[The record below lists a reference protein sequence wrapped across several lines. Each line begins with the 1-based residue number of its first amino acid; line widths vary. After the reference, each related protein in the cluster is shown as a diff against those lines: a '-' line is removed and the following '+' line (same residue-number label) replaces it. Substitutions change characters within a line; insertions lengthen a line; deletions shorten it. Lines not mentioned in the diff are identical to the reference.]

1 MKLQGVRC
9 VLFDTV
15 AGKLEGGCY
24 FPKDSSR
31 NSWET
36 RTREFYNETA
46 QKRELSVTHILSK
59 PEARIALFADG
70 QVLHVESSLPKL
82 LHGQNLIPLTDAAPA
97 LEKLGQFLADYVEGL
112 DVPVAEMESLRVDYV
127 HNFQVGELLPDYVH
141 TLSKISALKH
151 RALLDGYDG
160 VEWWNLNGRRI
171 RAYDKYHEILE
182 KDKKKV
188 PEARG
193 VLRIEVEI
201 RKKSGYLQRRTNQ
214 KYLSLQDVLN
224 PVRAYV
230 TLAETFNKMCFDS
243 RFLPLDSARA
253 LLDEHFRIHKANR
266 LLGVLQRMKSQDM
279 DKVKLLSPRSTY
291 FSDKSEL
298 RRLGLWP
305 PASGDD
311 ELPPLE
317 LPPLEAL
324 LHTNKS
330 QNGENQCVDSAK
342 YN

>member
-1 MKLQGVRC
+1 MKLQGVRWRC

-36 RTREFYNETA
+36 RTREFYNEKL
-46 QKRELSVTHILSK
+46 QKREVIVTHSLNK

-82 LHGQNLIPLTDAAPA
+82 LNGQNFTPLTDAAPA
-97 LEKLGQFLADYVEGL
+97 LERLRELVADYVEGF
-112 DVPVAEMESLRVDYV
+112 DIPIAEMESLRVDYV
-127 HNFQVGELLPDYVH
+127 HNFQVGELLHDYVH

-201 RKKSGYLQRRTNQ
+201 RKKSRHLQRRMNQ
-214 KYLSLQDVLN
+214 KYLSLQDVLD
-224 PVRAYV
+224 PTRAYV
-230 TLAETFNKMCFDS
+230 TLAETLNKMCFDS

-253 LLDEHFRIHKANR
+253 SLDQQFGIHKANR
-266 LLGVLQRMKSQDM
+266 LLGVLQRMNSQSM
-279 DKVKLLSPRSTY
+279 DDVKHLTPRSTY
-291 FSDKSEL
+291 FSDKAEL
-298 RRLGLWP
+298 RRLGFWP
-305 PASGDD
+305 PAPGET

-317 LPPLEAL
+317 LPSLEAL
-324 LHTNKS
+324 LQVS
-330 QNGENQCVDSAK
+330 QSEG
-342 YN
+342 